1 MYGGVRMHDM
11 APEEAF
17 QLDAQTLAEC
27 ERTLRAGSKTFYVAS
42 MLLPPRVRRAAM
54 ALYAFCRVADDAVD
68 CPGEHG
74 DAVMVLRTRLDAI
87 YARQT
92 LPGTVDHAFSWVVH
106 AYSIP
111 RQLPVALIE
120 GFEWDMQQRQYAT
133 VTDLYGYAARVAG
146 SVGVMMSL
154 IMGVRSPTALA
165 YAAEMGAAMQLTNI
179 ARDVGED
186 SRMGRVYLPTAWLY
200 EAGISPQALL
210 ERPEYSPALATVVTR
225 LLKTAHSMYDKSRRG
240 VCLLPRACRPAI
252 AAASMLYAE
261 IGAEVGRNG
270 ADSVSRRAVVT
281 TSRKAALLA
290 QAYVYA
296 TTPWLHNGRTVVTLR
311 THDESPAQALRF
323 LVDCVAAHDREHVA
337 LEVPRDVRVLKSAR
351 HQQSRIV
358 WLLELFERL
367 ERQDRERAAVSA

>member
-1 MYGGVRMHDM
+1 MHDM
-11 APEEAF
+11 APAEAF

-42 MLLPPRVRRAAM
+42 ILLPPRVRRAAT

-68 CPGEHG
+68 CPGENF
-74 DAVMVLRTRLDAI
+74 DPVMTLRARLDAI

-92 LPGTVDHAFSWVVH
+92 LPGTVDHAFSCVVH

-111 RQLPVALIE
+111 RLLPLALIE

-154 IMGVRSPTALA
+154 IMGVRSPSALA

-186 SRMGRVYLPTAWLY
+186 SQMGRVYLPAAWLY
-200 EAGISPQALL
+200 EVGISPQALL

-225 LLKTAHSMYDKSRRG
+225 LLKTAHAMYDKSRRG
-240 VCLLPRACRPAI
+240 VGLLPRACRPAI

-261 IGAEVGRNG
+261 IGAEVRRNG
-270 ADSVSRRAVVT
+270 ADSVSRRAVVRS
-281 TSRKAALLA
+281 SRKAALLA
-290 QAYVYA
+290 QAYV
-296 TTPWLHNGRTVVTLR
+296 TVPWPHYGRTAVTLR

-323 LVDCVAAHDREHVA
+323 LVDCVAAHDRDHAV
-337 LEVPRDVRVLKSAR
+337 LEVPQDVRVLKSAR
-351 HQQSRIV
+351 HQQNRIV

-367 ERQDRERAAVSA
+367 ERQDRERAAARA